1 MIGERGRGRRG
12 IGLLLLVPAV
22 FASCGPAPAEAQK
35 TVVLLLDRSL
45 STADHGTRD
54 TYCENVHDVVKTLA
68 PGDALVAGWITEAS
82 EMQAEFA
89 VSTSFPLFDPGTDNP
104 LLVRK
109 SRMEVD
115 SLLADSLGRI
125 ADSLCAD
132 LRRNPTPA
140 SKTDVMGAIGLA
152 ARVFEVED
160 REQNVL
166 VVMSDMIEDSEEYSF
181 MQSRFDQERIDAIL
195 ARERQAGR
203 LPNLRGT
210 QVYVAGAGGVSRDHF
225 HDLRRFWIAYFTAAG
240 ATLAEENYGTALI
253 GFGG

>member
-1 MIGERGRGRRG
+1 MSRGRGRGRRG
-12 IGLLLLVPAV
+12 IGFLLLVPAV
-22 FASCGPAPAEAQK
+22 FGSCAPSSTQARK
-35 TVVLLLDRSL
+35 TVVILLDRSQ
-45 STADHGTRD
+45 STAGQDTRD
-54 TYCENVHDVVKTLA
+54 TYCENVHYVVKTLA
-68 PGDALVAGWITEAS
+68 PGDALVAGWITEVS
-82 EMQAEFA
+82 EMQAEFP
-89 VSTSFPLFDPGTDNP
+89 VLTSFPPFDPGTDNP
-104 LLVRK
+104 LIVQK

-132 LRRNPTPA
+132 LRRNPAPA
-140 SKTDVMGAIGLA
+140 SRTDVMGAIGLA

-181 MQSRFDQERIDAIL
+181 MRSQFDEQRIEAIV
-195 ARERQAGR
+195 AREREAGR
-203 LPNLRGT
+203 LPDLKGA

-240 ATLAEENYGTALI
+240 GTLAEENYGAALI